1 MRQHAN
7 SCRKN
12 TLLRP
17 AFPYIFASALRAAG
31 ESMEAAPSSCARH
44 SYTVNLLSKS
54 PVGSPSG
61 TACSRGA
68 LPMCLLEGRHRRRL
82 RLGMGGCFAFF
93 VAYESIRCRHVACH
107 GSANRSLPPSPRTAA
122 QPGWPAQEV
131 HVGLDELSVCDRS
144 RGALRFVVLLCSCPI
159 RAVPVG
165 VEGKNNHYLK
175 LIAIVDSTVR

>member
-1 MRQHAN
+1 MTSSSRCCRRRTLSVKCAIDPPWSSCLWRPSSLVRQHAN

-93 VAYESIRCRHVACH
+93 VAQESICCCRTACH
-107 GSANRSLPPSPRTAA
+107 WNASCSLPPSHRAAA
-122 QPGWPAQEV
+122 QPG
-131 HVGLDELSVCDRS
+131 
-144 RGALRFVVLLCSCPI
+144 
-159 RAVPVG
+159 
-165 VEGKNNHYLK
+165 
-175 LIAIVDSTVR
+175 

>member
-1 MRQHAN
+1 MAVWRASSPVRQHAIPR
-7 SCRKN
+7 RKN
-12 TLLRP
+12 TPAQP

-82 RLGMGGCFAFF
+82 RLGLGGCFAFF

-107 GSANRSLPPSPRTAA
+107 GSANRSLPPSPRAA
-122 QPGWPAQEV
+122 SQPGWPAQEV
-131 HVGLDELSVCDRS
+131 HVGRS
-144 RGALRFVVLLCSCPI
+144 TSSRFATDLAVLYGSLCSHA
-159 RAVPVG
+159 RVPLG
-165 VEGKNNHYLK
+165 
-175 LIAIVDSTVR
+175 RCR

>member
-1 MRQHAN
+1 MHIRAG
-7 SCRKN
+7 R
-12 TLLRP
+12 TPP
-17 AFPYIFASALRAAG
+17 AQPAYPYIFSSALRAAG

-82 RLGMGGCFAFF
+82 RLGMSGCFAFF

-107 GSANRSLPPSPRTAA
+107 GSAKLPTAPCRPRLAQPRSLD
-122 QPGWPAQEV
+122 
-131 HVGLDELSVCDRS
+131 GLLRKCMLASTSS
-144 RGALRFVVLLCSCPI
+144 RFATDLAVLYGFVCSCA
-159 RAVPVG
+159 RVPLAG
-165 VEGKNNHYLK
+165 G
-175 LIAIVDSTVR
+175 AGRRGG